1 MTVSEEGVEVEE
13 MEKSF
18 CPRSKRR
25 QRATTTT
32 TTTMSQTSAMR
43 ASRALRFTVSE
54 ANPPILERAALSIIA
69 FASLRGRKEGL
80 GGAAIA
86 S

>member
-25 QRATTTT
+25 QRATT

-69 FASLRGRKEGL
+69 FASLRGRKQGL

>member
-25 QRATTTT
+25 QRATTT